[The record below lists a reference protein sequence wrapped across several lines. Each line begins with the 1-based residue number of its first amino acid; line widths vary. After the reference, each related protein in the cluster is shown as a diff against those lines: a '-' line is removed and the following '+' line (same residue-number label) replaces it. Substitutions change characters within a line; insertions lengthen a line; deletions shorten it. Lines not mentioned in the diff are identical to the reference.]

1 MPYNFSFVLQWIYF
15 NNIYIKIGR
24 YFFHIFTAYH
34 TFFSQVEHALLINH
48 RVFVVLFTN
57 RIFWQLTHFWIRE
70 DNFRWGNLTTV
81 SNTHRIVE
89 VYPRSSESSR
99 YHPFCIAQK
108 NRCNPRLL
116 LWRKHASFGFC
127 KNSNILISPFVMLIL
142 LLRLLH
148 LSGWAR
154 SHFWFSV
161 NHFSI
166 LKNILNCFLDC
177 FIVAKVE
184 FVVVLK

>member
-1 MPYNFSFVLQWIYF
+1 MLFCLQT
-15 NNIYIKIGR
+15 K
-24 YFFHIFTAYH
+24 FFDSLHIFGWDKTI
-34 TFFSQVEHALLINH
+34 SVGEIWPLCQIL
-48 RVFVVLFTN
+48 
-57 RIFWQLTHFWIRE
+57 
-70 DNFRWGNLTTV
+70 
-81 SNTHRIVE
+81 HRIVE

-148 LSGWAR
+148 LSGWER

>member
-1 MPYNFSFVLQWIYF
+1 MVCTYLEITKLIGFLLFCLQT
-15 NNIYIKIGR
+15 
-24 YFFHIFTAYH
+24 FFDRLHIF
-34 TFFSQVEHALLINH
+34 
-48 RVFVVLFTN
+48 
-57 RIFWQLTHFWIRE
+57 WW
-70 DNFRWGNLTTV
+70 DNFRWNRTSV
-81 SNTHRIVE
+81 SNTQECRCIPE
-89 VYPRSSESSR
+89 RE

-142 LLRLLH
+142 LLRLLLH

-177 FIVAKVE
+177 FIVAKWNFCCCFKIELQEKMLAWWAAEWKVT
-184 FVVVLK
+184 LPSTLL

>member
-1 MPYNFSFVLQWIYF
+1 MLFWL
-15 NNIYIKIGR
+15 
-24 YFFHIFTAYH
+24 
-34 TFFSQVEHALLINH
+34 
-48 RVFVVLFTN
+48 LFTN
-57 RIFWQLTHFWIRE
+57 FFLTAYTFLDGKTISVGEIWPLCQI
-70 DNFRWGNLTTV
+70 L
-81 SNTHRIVE
+81 HRIVE

-142 LLRLLH
+142 LLRLLLH

>member
-15 NNIYIKIGR
+15 NNIYISIGIFS
-24 YFFHIFTAYH
+24 YFYGLY

-48 RVFVVLFTN
+48 RVLVVLFTN
-57 RIFWQLTHFWIRE
+57 IFLTAYTFLDEKTISVGEIWPLCQI
-70 DNFRWGNLTTV
+70 
-81 SNTHRIVE
+81 HRIVE

-148 LSGWAR
+148 LSGWER